1 MAKQTVDFGIDLGT
15 TNSAIARMEKRS
27 PRIIRNRYQSDI
39 TPSAVAVAKDG
50 TLLVGQDALR
60 DYRLTPALKFK
71 RFMGTNQTFEMADGS
86 RWTPVE
92 LSAEVL
98 KELKASVRRRYDEDL
113 THAVITVPA
122 MFQQPQC
129 EATYQAARLAG
140 IEAVALL
147 QEPIAAATAYLSE
160 QPEDGYYLVFDL
172 GGGTFDV
179 SLLRVDSG
187 EMVVVAHGGDNFLGG
202 SDFDERIAR
211 WVIGQLEQGYG
222 SQSQLGRGE
231 KRWRLLQECE
241 RAKILLTDE
250 EQTFIDLSDLD
261 LPINKI
267 NIDRATLEELVEDLV
282 DKTIVHTQ
290 KRLNDAGIKASD
302 VNAILL
308 VGGPTQM
315 PYIRK
320 RLRTEFDVPVMIED
334 PMTIV
339 ALGAAIYASTLPKP
353 TDTRVSIPEN
363 AVVLELHYDTVSPT
377 SECTVSG
384 CVTTPAQFDGEIR
397 IIRSG
402 EDWETGWMRLKKG
415 AFVSDLKLREDE
427 SITEFKIEARDKQGN
442 LCVVIPNSI
451 MIRLG
456 AAPAKPVTPYNY
468 GVALD
473 DGSMDVIIEG
483 GTTLPAYGRPKEY
496 RTKRA
501 VHAGT
506 DDEFVIYFLEGNSPV
521 ARDNVKVGEL
531 RLTGRNFPRTIPE
544 GERVEIRMRMDASRR
559 LTAKVYIHLVDEEYD
574 VELRSE
580 IIRSDEDTLRREIE
594 EARKMIAE
602 TWEHADEATQ
612 QRMQRTGKDIDS
624 VQQEWRSGRISP
636 DEASQRISHIKQEL
650 RPVYNQHRI
659 DAEHQQ
665 VIELIEEAERLCEHF
680 GDQRGLVSLKDLQRE
695 ADKCKRLQDRVGLES
710 VRKRV
715 MKIHFEHAQKTGEFW
730 AGFILWLINQA
741 PRATN
746 PIAYQ
751 QAIMEA
757 TQALEQG
764 NPDAIASAIHKA
776 RQYLPDDVV
785 PPSFGDTIIGR

>member
-27 PRIIRNRYQSDI
+27 PRIVRNRYQSDI

-60 DYRLTPALKFK
+60 DPRLTPALKFK
-71 RFMGTNQTFEMADGS
+71 RFMGTNQTFEMVDGS
-86 RWTPVE
+86 RWTSVE

-129 EATYQAARLAG
+129 EATYQAAQLAG

-202 SDFDERIAR
+202 SDFNERIAR
-211 WVIGQLEQGYG
+211 WVIKRLEHSYGAQPQLKQ
-222 SQSQLGRGE
+222 GE

-267 NIDRATLEELVEDLV
+267 NIDRATLEDLVKDLV
-282 DKTIVHTQ
+282 DKTIAHTQ
-290 KRLNDAGIKASD
+290 TRLNDAGLRASD

-315 PYIRK
+315 PYIRR
-320 RLRTEFDVPVMIED
+320 RLRSEFDIPVMLED

-353 TDTRVSIPEN
+353 AKTHVSVPEN
-363 AVVLELHYDTVSPT
+363 AVVLELHYDAISPT
-377 SECTVSG
+377 VECTISGRVSA
-384 CVTTPAQFDGEIR
+384 PAHFDGEIR
-397 IIRSG
+397 IQRTG
-402 EDWETGWMRLKKG
+402 EDWDTGWIRMKKG
-415 AFVSDLKLREDE
+415 AFVTDLMLKEDE
-427 SITEFKIEARDKQGN
+427 TVTEFKIEVRDKQGN
-442 LCVVIPNSI
+442 LCVVVPNSI
-451 MIRLG
+451 TIRLG
-456 AAPAKPVTPYNY
+456 TAPAKPVTPYNY

-473 DGSMDVIIEG
+473 DGSMDVIIEA

-496 RTKRA
+496 RTKRT

-531 RLTGRNFPRTIPE
+531 RLTGRNFPRTVPE
-544 GERVEIRMRMDASRR
+544 GERVEIRMRMDESRR
-559 LTAKVYIHLVDEEYD
+559 LTAKVYIPLVDEEYD

-594 EARKMIAE
+594 EAREMIAE
-602 TWEHADEATQ
+602 TWEHADETTQ
-612 QRMQRTGKDIDS
+612 QRMQRAEKDIDS
-624 VQQEWRSGRISP
+624 VHEELQSGRISP

-659 DAEHQQ
+659 DAEHQK
-665 VIELIEEAERLCEHF
+665 VIELIEQAEELCERF
-680 GDQRGLVSLKDLQRE
+680 GDQKGLTTLKDLRRE
-695 ADKCKRLQDRVGLES
+695 ADKCKRLHDLTGLES
-710 VRKRV
+710 VRERTA
-715 MKIHFEHAQKTGEFW
+715 KIFFEHAQKTGEFW
-730 AGFILWLINQA
+730 AGLILWLINQA

-751 QAIMEA
+751 QAILEA
-757 TQALEQG
+757 KQALERG
-764 NPDAIASAIHKA
+764 NLDALRLAIHKA
-776 RQYLPDDVV
+776 YQYLPDDVV
-785 PPSFGDTIIGR
+785 PPTDFDTILTR